1 MFLTQKSN
9 FQIYLKLV
17 VLERRNNYLIYIM
30 LNFFKFPFFRQH
42 DSADCGPACLKMVAK
57 YHGNDIPIGY
67 LRDLTFKNKE
77 GVSLLNLSHASSQLG
92 FESKAVKINLEQ
104 LPFCNLPI
112 ILYWS
117 QNHYVVLYK
126 VYKSKL
132 GKEKYLIADPSR
144 QLIKIDKETF
154 INNWISKNENEED
167 LTKHGFALLLNP
179 KKEFIDFEKVT
190 ERREKYL
197 LKYIFKYKK
206 LFLQL
211 FIGMLISS
219 VITLAFPYTTQLI
232 VDKSINGKSY
242 SLLFLIFLSQIAL
255 FFGETLI
262 GILRSWLFVH
272 ISARISLDILSE
284 FLTKLFKLP
293 IKFFDNKSVGDIA
306 QRINDHIRI
315 ENFLT
320 NELIYTLFAIINI
333 FVYLFVLV
341 QYNIYIFLV
350 FTALSLLS
358 IFWVIA
364 FSKKRKELDFQVF
377 AINKQNQDKLF
388 EMVLGMQEIKL
399 YGNEDI
405 KREDWEELQIK
416 YFNIQKKNLTLNQF
430 QHTGATFLNHF
441 KNVLISYISAKAT
454 IDGVMTIGEMLSVQF
469 IIGQTS
475 GPIDNLLN
483 FFNSAQDAKISF
495 NRLKEIQNI
504 ENEKNN
510 GIVYEEPQYSDIRL
524 NNVSFQFDGPF
535 SPMVLKEIDLT
546 IEKGKITAIVGKSGS
561 GKSTLMKLLLNIYQP
576 TTGKITI
583 ENTDLS
589 EISPDWWRSQ
599 CGTVMQEGY
608 FFSDTIENNI
618 TFRKKEEEKLNNAL
632 YVANLQ
638 DEIQR
643 MPLQLNTKIGVDGV
657 GLSGGQKQR
666 ISIARAIYKDSNYL
680 FFDEATSNL
689 DSKNEKTIIERLD
702 SYFNG
707 KTVLI
712 IAHRLSTVKH
722 ADKIVVLEDGV
733 IKEQGKHQELIDRKG
748 VYFDLIRNQLEL
760 DDI

>member
-1 MFLTQKSN
+1 
-9 FQIYLKLV
+9 
-17 VLERRNNYLIYIM
+17 M
-30 LNFFKFPFFRQH
+30 LNGFNFPFFKQH
-42 DSADCGPACLKMVAK
+42 DSADCGPACLRMVAK
-57 YHGNDIPIGY
+57 YYGKNIPIGV

-77 GVSLLNLSHASSQLG
+77 GVSLLNLSHASTQLG
-92 FESKAVKINLEQ
+92 FEAKAVKINVNQ
-104 LPFCNLPI
+104 LPFCNLPVV
-112 ILYWS
+112 LYWS

-126 VYKSKL
+126 IYKANS
-132 GKEKYLIADPSR
+132 GNEKYLIADPSR
-144 QLIKIDKETF
+144 QLSKIDKKTF
-154 INNWISKNENEED
+154 INNWIIKNDESIIES
-167 LTKHGFALLLNP
+167 GFALLLNP
-179 KKEFIDFEKVT
+179 KKEFSDFKNVMEKK
-190 ERREKYL
+190 ENYL

-206 LFLQL
+206 LFFQL

-219 VITLAFPYTTQLI
+219 IITLAFPYTTQLI

-242 SLLFLIFLSQIAL
+242 SLLFLIFLAQIAL
-255 FFGETLI
+255 FFSETLI

-284 FLTKLFKLP
+284 FLSKLFKLP

-306 QRINDHIRI
+306 QRINDHVRI

-333 FVYLFVLV
+333 FVYLFVLI

-350 FTALSLLS
+350 FSSLSLFS

-364 FSKKRKELDFQVF
+364 FGKKRKELDFQVF
-377 AINKQNQDKLF
+377 AIHKQNQDKLF

-441 KNVLISYISAKAT
+441 KNVLISYISAKST

-483 FFNSAQDAKISF
+483 FFNAAQDAKISF

-504 ENEKNN
+504 ENEKHLDS
-510 GIVYEEPQYSDIRL
+510 VYEQPMYGDIQFK
-524 NNVSFQFDGPF
+524 NVSFQFDGPF

-576 TTGKITI
+576 TLGQIRI
-583 ENTDLS
+583 ENTELS
-589 EISPDWWRSQ
+589 KISPDLWRTY

-618 TFRKKEEEKLNNAL
+618 TFGNRVEEKLNNAL
-632 YVANLQ
+632 YVSNLQ
-638 DEIQR
+638 DEIQK
-643 MPLQLNTKIGVDGV
+643 MPLQLNTKIGIDGV

-689 DSKNEKTIIERLD
+689 DSKNEKIIIERLD
-702 SYFNG
+702 SYFSG

-722 ADKIVVLEDGV
+722 ADKIVVLEDGI
-733 IKEQGKHQELIDRKG
+733 IKEQGKHQELIDKKG
-748 VYFDLIRNQLEL
+748 VYFDLVRNQLEL
-760 DDI
+760 DDL